1 MCTQVIYNNYKCCVY
16 NYEESM
22 HHLSVNMHNHNLYAC
37 IDNYMFIANYFH
49 YTVITSCRPPQWTR
63 TLRLQSCTIMSST
76 APLETSFDMFL

>member
-1 MCTQVIYNNYKCCVY
+1 MINNCSMHVYSSHNNYKCCVY

-49 YTVITSCRPPQWTR
+49 YTVITSC
-63 TLRLQSCTIMSST
+63 IG
-76 APLETSFDMFL
+76 PLSGLEHSDSNHVL